1 MTRFVPEF
9 FTVWCLHFFFSTL
22 KIKFN
27 WLVSFFLVEKCFE
40 NNCQKKIRK
49 TSREAST
56 FLRAIWLIIHNN
68 VKIAKVSAIS
78 TKTSIKFD
86 VISLQVL
93 NHCYPKTTTA
103 KKKGRLINNRTIT
116 RKTKT
121 VHQRF
126 VGGALGAA
134 APGLE

>member
-1 MTRFVPEF
+1 MHTWRRTF
-9 FTVWCLHFFFSTL
+9 LHDSVRARILYRLMFAFFFFDIEN
-22 KIKFN
+22 KIQLIGF
-27 WLVSFFLVEKCFE
+27 FFLVEKCFE

-103 KKKGRLINNRTIT
+103 KKKGD
-116 RKTKT
+116 
-121 VHQRF
+121 
-126 VGGALGAA
+126 
-134 APGLE
+134 